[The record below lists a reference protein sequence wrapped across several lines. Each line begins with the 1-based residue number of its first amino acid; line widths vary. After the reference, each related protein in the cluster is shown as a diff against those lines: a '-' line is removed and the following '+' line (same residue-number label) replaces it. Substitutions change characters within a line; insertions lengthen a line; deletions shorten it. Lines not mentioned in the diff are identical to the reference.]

1 MHSTPDQHAASGRY
15 GDEHAELYDLMY
27 GSLPDWKQLP
37 ALCRR
42 VRPAARTVLE
52 FGIGNGRLALPL
64 AEEGFEVTG
73 LEASGVLAG
82 QLAARA
88 RDLPVDVVV
97 GDFRE
102 RLTQDRFDLCLLMTN
117 TLFMTEGV
125 ADQRRVL
132 RRAAEAL
139 APDGMLIVETYD
151 PQVYLEK
158 PAVSNFSMPLGDDA
172 LLTDTVIVD
181 RLNCSV
187 HIHHTVVR
195 RGEVTV
201 LRERSSWLTPRELDL
216 VCEEVGLKRT
226 LRFADLAG
234 SPITDSTR
242 NVVSCYERR

>member
-1 MHSTPDQHAASGRY
+1 MRSTTDQYAASGRY
-15 GDEHAELYDLMY
+15 GDDHADLYDLLY
-27 GSLPDWKQLP
+27 GSLPDSRQLP
-37 ALCRR
+37 AFCRTL
-42 VRPAARTVLE
+42 RPDARTVLE

-73 LEASGVLAG
+73 LEASQALARQLEERG
-82 QLAARA
+82 QG
-88 RDLPVDVVV
+88 LPVDVVV

-102 RLTQDRFDLCLLMTN
+102 ELTRDRYDLCLLMTN
-117 TLFMTEGV
+117 TLLMIEGV
-125 ADQRRVL
+125 DDQRRVL

-139 APDGMLIVETYD
+139 APDGVLIVETYD

-158 PAVSNFSMPLGDDA
+158 PPVSSLSLPLGDDA
-172 LLTDTVIVD
+172 MLTDTVIVD

-187 HIHHTVVR
+187 DIHHTVVR

-216 VCEEVGLKRT
+216 VCEEAGLKRT
-226 LRFADLAG
+226 LRVADLAG